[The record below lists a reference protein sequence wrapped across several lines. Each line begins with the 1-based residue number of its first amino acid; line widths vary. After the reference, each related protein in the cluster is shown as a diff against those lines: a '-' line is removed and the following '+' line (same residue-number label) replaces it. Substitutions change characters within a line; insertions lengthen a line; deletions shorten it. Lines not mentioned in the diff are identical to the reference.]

1 MCCMCFVICFTCQ
14 ILHWAASDFGTD
26 IGRCEFYGPI
36 QNEEESIKV
45 TQKSLQRLDPPF
57 PYILPDDIGCCAR
70 INSGQKSRNE
80 VDLGCRGENI
90 LQLY

>member
-1 MCCMCFVICFTCQ
+1 MMIVTCQ

-45 TQKSLQRLDPPF
+45 TQKSWQGLDPTTPTNTHTHIHTLSIF
-57 PYILPDDIGCCAR
+57 PTR
-70 INSGQKSRNE
+70 
-80 VDLGCRGENI
+80 
-90 LQLY
+90 

>member
-1 MCCMCFVICFTCQ
+1 MSQYKYGQMTPYIGWTGKQVKMIFLTMMIVTCQ

-45 TQKSLQRLDPPF
+45 T
-57 PYILPDDIGCCAR
+57 
-70 INSGQKSRNE
+70 
-80 VDLGCRGENI
+80 
-90 LQLY
+90 